1 MIESKQ
7 TCMLPIVQCGDTSMH
22 FEYSNSSTYVEAFE
36 YSNSST
42 YIIEDFEYSNS
53 SAYII

>member
-1 MIESKQ
+1 
-7 TCMLPIVQCGDTSMH
+7 MH

-42 YIIEDFEYSNS
+42 YIEDFEYSNS
-53 SAYII
+53 SAYIIEDFENSPLL